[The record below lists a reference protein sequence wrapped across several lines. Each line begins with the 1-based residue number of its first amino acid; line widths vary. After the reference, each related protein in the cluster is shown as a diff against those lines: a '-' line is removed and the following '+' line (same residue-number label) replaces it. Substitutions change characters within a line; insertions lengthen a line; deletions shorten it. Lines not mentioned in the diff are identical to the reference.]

1 MEPVIPELQVQILDA
16 VKTWAA
22 PRYGEHILAVSMEHA
37 TIQRP
42 SSEGEAD
49 YTVSLDLADRSEPL
63 RFKVFLAPD
72 GSLRISDGMLLPQ
85 GNE

>member
-1 MEPVIPELQVQILDA
+1 MEPVSPELQVQILDA

-37 TIQRP
+37 TIHGP

-49 YTVSLDLADRSEPL
+49 YTVSLDLADRPEPV
-63 RFKVFLAPD
+63 RFKVFVAPD
-72 GSLRISDGMLLPQ
+72 GGFRISDGMLLPQ
-85 GNE
+85 ANE